1 LQKRSAG
8 ALATSSLVNQS
19 CPEVS
24 PDQLTQMTNLLELI
38 ALGQRTKLSHESH
51 RPPEHADTIQADHT
65 LSNLAQHSSSLPP
78 IGREVNYPADS
89 TNGCNMEQTTSS
101 SSVPITPATE
111 SYGSTAPVTRP
122 ASASMDESND
132 SEEEL
137 MRLKFELAQ
146 ARDKIYLL
154 DQQLASTRQVRQGLD
169 QPTSTSPVEGHP
181 VPMVARG
188 PGVPPPNPSAPFMGR
203 EGGHSWPG
211 YDDSRSDTSD
221 AVSAAG
227 FNRPRNIW
235 GNMKQTPGGMPPP
248 EMPQSGPWIGRAASH
263 SCVESGVSYDPSA
276 AGSFRPERLTPD
288 FDLTTKPPGTR
299 RGNRFDPR
307 FSGQNYG
314 GQAGYCGYNYPQGQY
329 EPGPIS
335 SGGSQNGMG
344 ATVYSNY
351 QPTPVGTSLSPLA
364 SEFTS
369 MTNAAGPWKSE
380 VRYSSFIHIRN

>member
-1 LQKRSAG
+1 
-8 ALATSSLVNQS
+8 
-19 CPEVS
+19 
-24 PDQLTQMTNLLELI
+24 
-38 ALGQRTKLSHESH
+38 
-51 RPPEHADTIQADHT
+51 
-65 LSNLAQHSSSLPP
+65 
-78 IGREVNYPADS
+78 
-89 TNGCNMEQTTSS
+89 MEQATSS

-122 ASASMDESND
+122 ASAAMDDSNAG
-132 SEEEL
+132 EEL

-146 ARDKIYLL
+146 ARDKIYIL
-154 DQQLASTRQVRQGLD
+154 DQQLASTRQVRPGID
-169 QPTSTSPVEGHP
+169 QPTCTSPVESGFLVEGHP
-181 VPMVARG
+181 VPMTTRG
-188 PGVPPPNPSAPFMGR
+188 PSVPPANPSAPFMGR

-221 AVSAAG
+221 PVSAAG

-235 GNMKQTPGGMPPP
+235 GTMKQTPGGMGPPDV
-248 EMPQSGPWIGRAASH
+248 PQSGPWIGRAASH
-263 SCVESGVSYDPSA
+263 SCVESGVSYDASA
-276 AGSFRPERLTPD
+276 AGNFRPERLTPD

-299 RGNRFDPR
+299 RGTRFDPR

-314 GQAGYCGYNYPQGQY
+314 GQAGYCGYNYPQGAY
-329 EPGPIS
+329 EPGPIP
-335 SGGSQNGMG
+335 SGNSQNGMG

-380 VRYSSFIHIRN
+380 VWLSSTHYGIKLT